1 MQCVQVRS
9 LKEWNRRMGM
19 KVTWNPPELCVE
31 MEKDE
36 IVGSLKKEITGVNN
50 TETKNIRTKDY
61 RY

>member
-1 MQCVQVRS
+1 
-9 LKEWNRRMGM
+9 M